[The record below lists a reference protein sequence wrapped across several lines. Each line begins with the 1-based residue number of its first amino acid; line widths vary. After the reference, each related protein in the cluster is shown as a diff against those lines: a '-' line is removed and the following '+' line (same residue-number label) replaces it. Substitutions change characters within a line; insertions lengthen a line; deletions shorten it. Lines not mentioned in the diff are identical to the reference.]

1 MPIRHLRF
9 AIFVIALLPIVLP
22 WDGRTQDTSAVVP
35 ASSIRISAEL
45 DKREVP
51 LNRQVVC
58 LVTVEWTGDMKR
70 YQISEIQNPSV
81 SNFEIVKTAAGD
93 RRWTENGQVKAA
105 RTFEFVLQP
114 KSLGMGYIENLV
126 VSYVDSETGEA
137 ELLVAPRLN
146 AKIIDPIPE
155 PGSRS
160 SWIVWLLIALVVVL
174 IGFGFIVWQKK
185 KRQEARRAAEAVKIV
200 PLEEQFLQELH
211 ATVNLNSPELKLND
225 AFWSL
230 SKITRKYLSQKYQL
244 PALESTT
251 ENIIAELNRMSLDA
265 TLVNNIQEIL
275 TVSDLAKFAGNV
287 TERSAL
293 DRTYTLLEAV
303 LERNLSLA
311 RDQKALDKEHE

>member
-1 MPIRHLRF
+1 MLSHRLRF
-9 AIFVIALLPIVLP
+9 AVFVIGLLLIGLS
-22 WDGRTQDTSAVVP
+22 WDGRAQNTSSVVP
-35 ASSIRISAEL
+35 APSIRISAEL
-45 DKREVP
+45 DKKEVP

-58 LVTVEWTGDMKR
+58 LVTVEWAGDVKR

-155 PGSRS
+155 PGSRG
-160 SWIVWLLIALVVVL
+160 SWVRWLLIALVVVL
-174 IGFGFIVWQKK
+174 IAIGLIVWQKK
-185 KRQEARRAAEAVKIV
+185 KQQQARKAAEAAKII
-200 PLEEQFLQELH
+200 PLEEQFLQELRES
-211 ATVNLNSPELKLND
+211 VNLSSPELKLND

-230 SKITRKYLSQKYQL
+230 SKIARRYLSQKYQL

-287 TERSAL
+287 TERSEL
-293 DRTYTLLEAV
+293 DRTYTLLEAI
-303 LERNLSLA
+303 LERNLGVA
-311 RDQKALDKEHE
+311 RDQKPLAKAHE